1 MATTIQGRT
10 RRAADAAKWTEL
22 FGKAVR
28 EGVQVRQTGA
38 GLWIATSGT
47 DRRAAYVL
55 SLHECECPGHAYHGY
70 CKHRALLAWT
80 LGVLTFGAPD
90 PEPPTPAAPA
100 ARRNPFNLSDRQ
112 MVAAKADAMKQHVF
126 HGAPLVSVETGEV
139 IADAA

>member
-1 MATTIQGRT
+1 MAMTMQRRT
-10 RRAADAAKWTEL
+10 RRPADAAKWMEL

-28 EGVQVRQTGA
+28 EGVQVRQTGS

-47 DRRAAYVL
+47 DRQAAYVV

-80 LGVLTFGAPD
+80 LGVLTIGTPD

-100 ARRNPFNLSDRQ
+100 RRLAGLSPADVV
-112 MVAAKADAMKQHVF
+112 MLKADAMKQHVF
-126 HGAPLVSVETGEV
+126 HGAPLVNVETGEV